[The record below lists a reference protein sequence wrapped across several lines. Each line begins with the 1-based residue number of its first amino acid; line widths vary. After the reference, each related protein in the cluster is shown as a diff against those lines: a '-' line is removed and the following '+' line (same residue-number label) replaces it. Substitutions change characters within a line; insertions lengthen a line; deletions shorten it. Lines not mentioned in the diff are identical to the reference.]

1 MANMA
6 LAFKSSLRKIANKV
20 CGHEVFAP
28 MSLADGLKAIKKKFG
43 AVGKPSGIPGF
54 RGYMCK
60 DGTILKIEYV
70 HPSDKPL
77 WAACLESFNHL
88 GKGKTQNFTALNIT
102 QHSPKSDSIISSMHK
117 RVLAKTTSPQQVE
130 GVKSI
135 VIKPQGE
142 FTQPSAYTTR
152 TKHFS
157 HNLYGNIFS

>member
-1 MANMA
+1 MASMA
-6 LAFKSSLRKIANKV
+6 LAFKSSLRKLANKV

-54 RGYMCK
+54 RGYTCK

-70 HPSDKPL
+70 HLSDKPL
-77 WAACLESFNHL
+77 WAACLECFNHL
-88 GKGKTQNFTALNIT
+88 GKGKTQNLTALNIT
-102 QHSPKSDSIISSMHK
+102 QHSPKSGSIISSMHK

-130 GVKSI
+130 GVKSV

-142 FTQPSAYTTR
+142 FTRFPGFITR

-157 HNLYGNIFS
+157 HRPYGSIFS